1 MGDLKEWLETSLTD
15 GDLAEL
21 ADRDR
26 GRFRLGREALA
37 RPGVVEWLRL
47 KAALS
52 VDLVRDWRKAIDAV
66 DPSLQLDRKSTRLN
80 SSHW

>member
-26 GRFRLGREALA
+26 AVSARAVRPWPARSGRWF
-37 RPGVVEWLRL
+37 RL

-52 VDLVRDWRKAIDAV
+52 VDLVRDLGKG
-66 DPSLQLDRKSTRLN
+66 DRRR
-80 SSHW
+80 